1 MVPRTFPSVYN
12 TANGS
17 TAMVVYEITD
27 LTGLTRWVDYIPV
40 KYSPDTDTPN
50 KYDNNG
56 ALYVS
61 ALGSVSGLQAGV
73 DYIRVYVD
81 NAATKRWT
89 ISADGFIPVFSYG
102 DAINSN
108 LELESGSNID
118 LESGDLILLEG

>member
-12 TANGS
+12 TPNGS
-17 TAMVVYEITD
+17 TSMVVYEITD

-40 KYSPDTDTPN
+40 QYSADNSIPN
-50 KYDNNG
+50 SYDNNG

-61 ALGSVSGLQAGV
+61 ALGSVSGLQAGK
-73 DYIRVYVD
+73 DYIRIYVD
-81 NAATKRWT
+81 NAATKKWT
-89 ISADGFIPVFSYG
+89 ISSDGYIPVFSYT
-102 DAINSN
+102 DAANNN